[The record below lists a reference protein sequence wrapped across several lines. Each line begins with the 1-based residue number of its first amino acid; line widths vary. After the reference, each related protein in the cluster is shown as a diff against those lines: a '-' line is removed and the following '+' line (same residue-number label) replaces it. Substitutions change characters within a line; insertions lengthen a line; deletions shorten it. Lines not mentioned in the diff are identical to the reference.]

1 METIAKYQI
10 KTKKKAYRMWF
21 LFGSHYAYLGKW
33 LSQILLWLTML
44 SWLPLVLFP
53 NVEFFQLY
61 LGVFAF
67 GLPAVGVFILFSD
80 LLFIPYYVKKYN
92 ERMFEAR
99 RIELEEKEVV
109 TPEKSSALGYPIT
122 Y

>member
-1 METIAKYQI
+1 METNYQYQI

-33 LSQILLWLTML
+33 LSQLLLWLTL
-44 SWLPLVLFP
+44 LAWLPIVFFP
-53 NVEFFQLY
+53 NVEFFQQY

-67 GLPAVGVFILFSD
+67 GLPSVGVFILISD

-92 ERMFEAR
+92 EKMFETR
-99 RIELEEKEVV
+99 RIEEEKIEV
-109 TPEKSSALGYPIT
+109 SSEENSNIGYPIT